1 MKDKQELPRQK
12 KARAFLAGV
21 GAGGEETSQEVR
33 KELPSSGLVMTGEE
47 GPEPTLCTLTQLTGR
62 MREDPNPR

>member
-21 GAGGEETSQEVR
+21 GAQEVR
-33 KELPSSGLVMTGEE
+33 KELPSSGLVMAGEE